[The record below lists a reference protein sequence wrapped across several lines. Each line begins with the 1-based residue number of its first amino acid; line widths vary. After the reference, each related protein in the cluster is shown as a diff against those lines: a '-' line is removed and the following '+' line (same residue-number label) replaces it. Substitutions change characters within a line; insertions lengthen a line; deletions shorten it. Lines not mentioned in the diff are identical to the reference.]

1 MTHNE
6 QKAQEW
12 FEEWKQ
18 QLFPFIKGEV
28 YYSLDSAI
36 SFAAFCLD
44 KSDSY
49 WKTRCLLGE
58 KYAAATP
65 VDLERFESSSAP
77 HHRDVYNEFLT
88 LNASKGENK

>member
-1 MTHNE
+1 MTQNE

-12 FEEWKQ
+12 YGEWDYFVKN
-18 QLFPFIKGEV
+18 P
-28 YYSLDSAI
+28 DDAI

-44 KSDSY
+44 KMDSY
-49 WKTRCLLGE
+49 WKTRCLLAE

-65 VDLERFESSSAP
+65 VDLKRFEASSAP

-88 LNASKGENK
+88 LNASKEEM

>member
-18 QLFPFIKGEV
+18 QFTDLQEGPAWREKGMV
-28 YYSLDSAI
+28 N
-36 SFAAFCLD
+36 FAAFCLD
-44 KSDSY
+44 KRDSY

-65 VDLERFESSSAP
+65 VDLERFDASSAP

-88 LNASKGENK
+88 LNTSKGE